1 MDMAYVGDRIK
12 KRRKE
17 LHLTIAQ
24 VRDKTGISTGN
35 LSEIENGKQLPSAP
49 ALLGLSTALNCTC
62 DWILRDD
69 VSDNITLKSDIS
81 LDNFEISLIK
91 ELRTLSK
98 SEQIEIF
105 EIIKIKNKLKGEKSS
120 PSQLDNSSKLA

>member
-1 MDMAYVGDRIK
+1 MAYVGDRIK

-24 VRDKTGISTGN
+24 VKDKTGISTGN
-35 LSEIENGKQLPSAP
+35 LSEIENGKKLPSAP
-49 ALLGLSTALNCTC
+49 ALLGLSKALNCTC

>member
-1 MDMAYVGDRIK
+1 MAYVGDRIK

-35 LSEIENGKQLPSAP
+35 LSEIENGKKLPSAP
-49 ALLGLSTALNCTC
+49 ALLGLSNALNCTC

-105 EIIKIKNKLKGEKSS
+105 EIIKIKNKLKGDKSS